1 MRSRP
6 ARHRLR
12 RPRPDSGIVP
22 AARHA
27 AKRIDD
33 VGDEHRQPIHA
44 RIAII
49 IGFAEK
55 QRLDHVARLGALD
68 EMREYSHL
76 AANRAIETLRQA
88 ELDAVE
94 NRDRR
99 GIEAA
104 GFGDYA
110 RARSEEHTSELQSL
124 MRISYAVF
132 CLKKKHRNKK

>member
-94 NRDRR
+94 NR
-99 GIEAA
+99 
-104 GFGDYA
+104 
-110 RARSEEHTSELQSL
+110 RSEERRVGKEGVRKCRSRWSPEHEKKNTRKN
-124 MRISYAVF
+124 RITIS
-132 CLKKKHRNKK
+132 